1 MNQDLRAATNDDLEA
16 VEGVIRS
23 AYSKYVLRI
32 GREPGSMRDDYNRL
46 IQGGYVHVAEHNG
59 TVRGVVVLI
68 PQEDSMLL
76 HNVAVCPSAQGLGL
90 GRRMLEFA
98 ERAAANAGYKSIRL
112 YTNEAMTEN
121 IELYTRIGYLE
132 THRVEENGLR
142 RVYMT
147 KPLG

>member
-16 VEGVIRS
+16 VEGVVRS

-32 GREPGSMRDDYNRL
+32 GREPEPMLDDYNRL

-59 TVRGVVVLI
+59 IVRGVVVLI

-76 HNVAVCPSAQGLGL
+76 HNVAVSPSAQGLGL

-112 YTNEAMTEN
+112 YTNEAMREN

-132 THRVEENGLR
+132 THRVEEKGLR

-147 KPLG
+147 KQLG